1 MKTARYLNRNKI
13 TEDTAMKINQYV
25 KLFFVMVII
34 GMFVC
39 ACANPSHININ
50 YQLPS
55 KLDELKG
62 KKVFFDLKDKRTD
75 KTIFSENAKKK
86 LKNLT
91 GLFSLS
97 LIQKSEQDGSLV
109 GVFDLPSLFRE
120 AFKRRLENMG
130 IEVLLLQD
138 KKEPA
143 IKIVIKDFF
152 LDLVDRKWAVRI
164 MYEASLI
171 KDEKTLAR
179 QTISGEAERLRLI
192 GSGDAEK
199 VLGEIFTDMVNKLD
213 LPKLFRDAKQL

>member
-1 MKTARYLNRNKI
+1 M
-13 TEDTAMKINQYV
+13 M
-25 KLFFVMVII
+25 II

-39 ACANPSHININ
+39 ACTKPSHVKIN

-62 KKVFFDLKDKRTD
+62 QKISFDLKDKRTD

-109 GVFDLPSLFRE
+109 GIFDLPSLFRE

-138 KKEPA
+138 KKEPT
-143 IKIVIKDFF
+143 IKIFIKDFF
-152 LDLVDRKWAVRI
+152 LDLVDRKWVVRI
-164 MYEASLI
+164 KYETNLI
-171 KDEKTLAR
+171 KDGKILAR
-179 QTISGEAERLRLI
+179 QIISGEAERVRLI

-213 LPKLFRDAKQL
+213 LPKLFRDARQL

>member
-1 MKTARYLNRNKI
+1 
-13 TEDTAMKINQYV
+13 
-25 KLFFVMVII
+25 
-34 GMFVC
+34 
-39 ACANPSHININ
+39 
-50 YQLPS
+50 
-55 KLDELKG
+55 LDELKG

-171 KDEKTLAR
+171 KDEKILAR
-179 QTISGEAERLRLI
+179 QTLSGEGERLRLI

>member
-1 MKTARYLNRNKI
+1 
-13 TEDTAMKINQYV
+13 MKINQYV
-25 KLFFVMVII
+25 RLFFVMVII
-34 GMFVC
+34 GMFVY
-39 ACANPSHININ
+39 ACTKPSHVNIN

-55 KLDELKG
+55 KLDEFKG
-62 KKVFFDLKDKRTD
+62 QKAFFDLKDKRTD

-109 GVFDLPSLFRE
+109 GIFDLPSLFRE
-120 AFKRRLENMG
+120 AFKRRLENMD

-138 KKEPA
+138 KKEPTV
-143 IKIVIKDFF
+143 KIFIKDFF
-152 LDLVDRKWAVRI
+152 LDLVDRKWVVRI
-164 MYEASLI
+164 KYETNLI
-171 KDEKTLAR
+171 KDEKILAR
-179 QTISGEAERLRLI
+179 QIISGEAERLRLI